1 MKSYNMNEM
10 FSVQIEKYKR
20 VVGSTLHSCKR
31 PDMVD
36 APLSPV
42 LPSISNPKH
51 WTWSPYEPISC
62 SNLDQSWH
70 ILDESA
76 GLVMK
81 IRFVDVAGKSLKI
94 YEGFKG

>member
-1 MKSYNMNEM
+1 
-10 FSVQIEKYKR
+10 
-20 VVGSTLHSCKR
+20 
-31 PDMVD
+31 
-36 APLSPV
+36 V
-42 LPSISNPKH
+42 LPSISNPKY
-51 WTWSPYEPISC
+51 WTRSPYEPISC

-70 ILDESA
+70 VLGESA